1 MTDTVD
7 GNPNVDLGKVSPEE
21 IRFAVV
27 LNGGVSLAVW
37 MGGVTME
44 IDRIAKAGS
53 VSDTRGDNAAY
64 AAMLKLTRSSA
75 RVDVLTGTS
84 AGGIN
89 GAALALAQA
98 NGKADMH
105 TLRDVWAEQGR
116 MRALLRQP
124 FRGAPL
130 SLLRGDEYY
139 LPNLADALNRMAKP
153 FEARPP
159 QPIDLTITTTL
170 LTGAPLLVVDGLGQ
184 QLPQN
189 VHEAQF
195 RFLHDPDGDIRE
207 FGDPTPTDS
216 FAAANIEST
225 AARLALAARCSSSFP
240 VAFEPSFVPVAKSDS
255 GSAEVLRPDMSTCA
269 SWARP
274 AAGLSWSRI
283 DSDETDMSRFVVD
296 GGLLVN
302 TPTKAAL
309 AAVDRLRA
317 DRPTR
322 RVMLLVYPHA
332 STDVTSKPDDADKV
346 LSIAEVGGKLLGAL
360 SSQGSRTFVEEVER
374 HNRTARGRADG
385 RMSIIRSLQPTPQDS
400 PRPVALR
407 SLARSLDAHHRN
419 VRIERAAQTLAAR
432 IPAHPHWSFDR
443 VLEACK
449 RAHIEWGADLPYVP
463 ERAATGSPRTDS
475 EHWLWG
481 DETARGIADAALDF
495 ARHLAEN
502 VAPSNVLTAVRTAIH
517 EHRATLRLLRE
528 ALDTPWLAEP
538 TLIELEPDQDYW
550 RLRLAAYA
558 YHVRG
563 QSERLDDLPAEF
575 AAAIRLIKAL
585 TPPTRGSTAQARSP
599 EPGAFGIAMKDAV
612 TGIASELCSAL
623 DIASRDPAVHAVAE
637 WRQLFDTSG
646 VPADRRATQVLE
658 RLTDLEIVSFCL
670 LDSSTQGES
679 LIRLVQFSLSTTNA
693 FAQQSVTP
701 REKSASMALNRF
713 AGFLKQS
720 WRIND
725 WIWGRVDAATML
737 CRTVLDPAR
746 LSQTLAVRTATAA
759 QQLDEFVGTAFH
771 GGFPGDDE
779 PELTQAY
786 TAALDELKAI
796 LREDNTTTAPPLA
809 ADNLAKL
816 AAWALHIDIILE
828 ELPALASSVRADR
841 HDGANSRSRGELFLD
856 ENAHLLNRIAALPKA
871 PPSDER
877 DRVAHQKLRIAL
889 GVAALR
895 AFDRAGIGREALSE
909 EMSSDQMIATATA
922 AAAVA
927 VTAVDSPTL
936 GLPAVRPVTR
946 GLRGV
951 MLLPYWVI
959 SGLTSAGLAARGLS
973 VLGLSV
979 GGVLLVMSLL
989 DLLPSWAAALG
1000 AGTLLAALAYSA
1012 LRTGTML
1019 HGLVLLTPVVPLVV
1033 YSIQAPS
1040 RISTSADDI
1049 PGWTIIALIA
1059 VVAALVVLG
1068 SLPSPVRG
1076 PVATLRYLLRGW
1088 RRIAKSLMAFG
1099 SVIGLGVVAL
1109 FFFAH
1114 IPRWRDELRAWIGH
1128 PSFPIGVWGVTAVV
1142 FVVVL
1147 LLLVSLLSV
1156 HAVSKP
1162 GLRQAGTRPGRLVR
1176 TPRALD
1182 ETQSVTSQWAMV
1194 YGVGYVAVTIVLWF
1208 AHVYDDT
1215 NGDWGLAAIC
1225 TSAVLGLVLL
1235 LVVPTWRA
1243 VGVWLDL
1250 RKHALVVDLPAT
1262 LAADPKPLIRHLTVR
1277 GSTYCLVVRCNRTG
1291 DDYDL
1296 TWLGRRLATR
1306 LDSRH
1311 SVTPRIAQ
1319 R

>member
-1 MTDTVD
+1 MTGAVD
-7 GNPNVDLGKVSPEE
+7 ANLNVDLVKVSPEE

-44 IDRIAKAGS
+44 IDRIAKAGG
-53 VSDTRGDNAAY
+53 VSDTRGDNATY
-64 AAMLKLTRSSA
+64 SAMLKLTRSSA

-98 NGKADMH
+98 NGKAGMH

-116 MRALLRQP
+116 MRTLLRQP
-124 FRGAPL
+124 FRGAPA

-139 LPNLADALNRMAKP
+139 LPNLADALKRMAKP

-170 LTGAPLLVVDGLGQ
+170 LTGAPLLVVDGIGQ

-195 RFLHDPDGDIRE
+195 RFLQDPDGDIRE

-240 VAFEPSFVPVAKSDS
+240 VAFEPSFVPVAQPDS

-274 AAGLSWSRI
+274 AAGLSWARI
-283 DSDETDMSRFVVD
+283 DSNETDMSRFVID
-296 GGLLVN
+296 GGVLVN

-332 STDVTSKPDDADKV
+332 STDVTSKPDYADKV

-374 HNRTARGRADG
+374 HNRMARGRADG
-385 RMSIIRSLQPTPQDS
+385 RMNIIESLRPTPQDP
-400 PRPVALR
+400 PRSEALR

-443 VLEACK
+443 VLEECK
-449 RAHIEWGADLPYVP
+449 RAHCAWGADLPYVP
-463 ERAATGSPRTDS
+463 ERAATGSPRSDS
-475 EHWLWG
+475 KHWLWG

-502 VAPSNVLTAVRTAIH
+502 VAPSNVLSAVRTAIH
-517 EHRATLRLLRE
+517 EHRATLRLLGE

-538 TLIELEPDQDYW
+538 TLIDLEPDQDYW

-563 QSERLDDLPAEF
+563 QPGRLDDLPAEF
-575 AAAIRLIKAL
+575 AEAIELIKAL
-585 TPPTRGSTAQARSP
+585 TPPTRGTSAQARP
-599 EPGAFGIAMKDAV
+599 PGPGAFGAAMKDAV
-612 TGIASELCSAL
+612 TGIVSEFCSAL
-623 DIASRDPAVHAVAE
+623 DIASRDPVGDAVAV
-637 WRQLFDTSG
+637 WCQLFDTSG
-646 VPADRRATQVLE
+646 VPADLRATQVLE

-670 LDSSTQGES
+670 LDCSSQGES
-679 LIRLVQFSLSTTNA
+679 LIRLVQFSLSTANA

-737 CRTVLDPAR
+737 CRTVLDPVR
-746 LSQTLAVRTATAA
+746 LGQTLAVRTATAA
-759 QQLDEFVGTAFH
+759 QLLDEFVETAFH

-786 TAALDELKAI
+786 AAALDELKAI
-796 LREDNTTTAPPLA
+796 LGEDKTTTAPPLA
-809 ADNLAKL
+809 ADNLARL

-841 HDGANSRSRGELFLD
+841 RDGANRRSRGELFLS
-856 ENAHLLNRIAALPKA
+856 ENADLLNHIAALPKA
-871 PPSDER
+871 PPSKER
-877 DRVAHQKLRIAL
+877 DRVARIRISL
-889 GVAALR
+889 GVDALR

-909 EMSSDQMIATATA
+909 EMSSDQMISTATA

-927 VTAVDSPTL
+927 VTAVDSPQL
-936 GLPAVRPVTR
+936 GVPAVRPVTR

-989 DLLPSWAAALG
+989 NLLPPWTAALG

-1040 RISTSADDI
+1040 TNRTSADNV
-1049 PGWTIIALIA
+1049 PGWTIIALIG

-1068 SLPSPVRG
+1068 SLPVPVRG

-1088 RRIAKSLMAFG
+1088 RRIVMSLMVFG
-1099 SVIGLGVVAL
+1099 SVIGVGVIAL
-1109 FFFAH
+1109 FYFDH
-1114 IPRWRDELRAWIGH
+1114 IPRWCDDLRTWISS
-1128 PSFPIGVWGVTAVV
+1128 PSFPIGVWGTTVV
-1142 FVVVL
+1142 GFVGAL
-1147 LLLVSLLSV
+1147 LLLVSFLSV

-1162 GLRQAGTRPGRLVR
+1162 GLRQAGTRPGCLVR
-1176 TPRALD
+1176 TPCGLD
-1182 ETQSVTSQWAMV
+1182 ETQAVTSQWALV
-1194 YGVGYVAVTIVLWF
+1194 YGFGYVAVTIVLWL
-1208 AHVYDDT
+1208 AHVYNKR
-1215 NGDWGLAAIC
+1215 NGDWGLAAIVTC
-1225 TSAVLGLVLL
+1225 AVLGLVLL
-1235 LVVPTWRA
+1235 LIVPPWRA

-1250 RKHALVVDLPAT
+1250 RNNALEVDFHAK
-1262 LAADPKPLIRHLTVR
+1262 LAEDSKPLIRHLTAR
-1277 GSTYCLVVRCNRTG
+1277 GSTYWLVVRCNRTG

-1296 TWLGRRLATR
+1296 AWLGRRLAAR

-1311 SVTPRIAQ
+1311 PEHSHPVLGV
-1319 R
+1319 